1 MPPPLPPP
9 PSLLCSDGQTRTLV
23 DTDGG
28 GRAVCYLIPAATSHT
43 CCNQTPQVY
52 TNEDYFRERAAHKD
66 SGASH
71 LLTHNEDDNDG
82 AGKANDPHAASSI
95 AVAALPFASATTG
108 APAVAMQ
115 TAQAL
120 PTALSQ
126 VPQAAVYGVGS
137 VQQSGMY
144 GGVQTSGV
152 QQSFQPAGGQPMFS
166 TNGAAYQQAHA
177 MASADPQHFAHMP
190 QQMGQVQQQQMNA
203 ALAQMPGHMQMPV
216 PGQVDSAQ
224 QMGQALSALHA
235 SQQMAQ
241 HFVAPAM
248 AQTMP
253 IAEATTQAVAPA
265 SYEPPAG
272 GDATEVDGTAIDHP
286 EEGSNKKARTDEPGF

>member
-1 MPPPLPPP
+1 M
-9 PSLLCSDGQTRTLV
+9 V

-43 CCNQTPQVY
+43 CFAQTPQVY

-71 LLTHNEDDNDG
+71 LLTHNEDGNDD

-126 VPQAAVYGVGS
+126 VPQAAVYGVGN
-137 VQQSGMY
+137 VQQCGMY
-144 GGVQTSGV
+144 GGVQASGV
-152 QQSFQPAGGQPMFS
+152 QQSFQPANGQPMFS
-166 TNGAAYQQAHA
+166 TNGAAYQQSLPQTMCQDPMQAHA

>member
-1 MPPPLPPP
+1 MRPLFTYA
-9 PSLLCSDGQTRTLV
+9 LLPLC
-23 DTDGG
+23 
-28 GRAVCYLIPAATSHT
+28 A
-43 CCNQTPQVY
+43 PQVY

-71 LLTHNEDDNDG
+71 LLTHNEDDNDV
-82 AGKANDPHAASSI
+82 AAKVNDPHAASSI

-137 VQQSGMY
+137 VQQSAMY
-144 GGVQTSGV
+144 GGVQASGV
-152 QQSFQPAGGQPMFS
+152 QQSYQSASGQPMFS
-166 TNGAAYQQAHA
+166 TNGAAYQQSHPQAMCQDPIQVQA
-177 MASADPQHFAHMP
+177 MASADPQQPTCFAHMP
-190 QQMGQVQQQQMNA
+190 QHMGQIQQQQMNA

-216 PGQVDSAQ
+216 SGQLDGAQ
-224 QMGQALSALHA
+224 QMGQVMSALHA
-235 SQQMAQ
+235 AQQMA
-241 HFVAPAM
+241 HPMVAP

-253 IAEATTQAVAPA
+253 IAEATTAAVAPA
-265 SYEPPAG
+265 SYEAPPG
-272 GDATEVDGTAIDHP
+272 GDATDGGAAASDYP
-286 EEGSNKKARTDEPGF
+286 EEGSNKKARTDEHGF